1 MKHNLSVLG
10 TMTFVLLFLSCSSD
24 DPSDEEKGV
33 DARFVGTWELA
44 EVNVSEPIDTND
56 DGTTTSN
63 LMTEVDCLRDTMVL
77 TENSTW
83 SSTGVFPQ
91 LISPITGNLY
101 NVDCSGVIDRSGNWV
116 SSGNTL
122 NLIGSIQAVLV
133 LSGDRLTLIIGDDLP
148 GLQSLVYAKQ

>member
-1 MKHNLSVLG
+1 MKNILSVIGSLS
-10 TMTFVLLFLSCSSD
+10 FVLLFMSCSSD
-24 DPSDEEKGV
+24 DSSEGEQGV
-33 DARFVGTWELA
+33 DARFVGTWELT
-44 EVNVSEPIDTND
+44 EVNVSEAIDTND

-63 LMTEVDCLRDTMVL
+63 LMTEVDCLRDTLVL

-122 NLIGSIQAVLV
+122 NLVGSIQAVLV

-148 GLQSLVYAKQ
+148 GLQSLVYVKQ